1 MPRVSICVVCYNQ
14 SDFLEQCILSIIQQD
29 YENIEIIICD
39 DASTD
44 KSREVLTNLKIRF
57 PQLILHL
64 NQTNLGITNNSNI
77 GLRYCTGD
85 YLCFIGGD
93 DVMLPSK
100 ISTQVTF
107 MEANKEYNICYHNIE
122 LFEALSEKS
131 INLTSNLQK
140 VREGDI
146 RTQIKHGIFNGAIS
160 NMVRR
165 LACPQ
170 TGFNERLPI
179 ASDWLFFCECLLPEG
194 KIGYIDK
201 VLVKQRK
208 GQGNVTSLSAA
219 NANRRKI
226 ALEDHLV
233 SCSILLFHY
242 PAYASEIKFRI
253 SSLLREYRG
262 LEKKRLNRYLLASL
276 TFKLTVR
283 SFVGLILSLLNL
295 KYPAD
300 AK

>member
-1 MPRVSICVVCYNQ
+1 MPKVSICVVCYNQ
-14 SDFLEQCILSIIQQD
+14 SEFLEECLLSIIQQD

-39 DASTD
+39 DGSTD
-44 KSREVLTNLKIRF
+44 NSREVLTKLKVRF

-93 DVMLPSK
+93 DVMLPGK

-107 MEANKEYNICYHNIE
+107 MEVNKEYNICYHDIE
-122 LFEALSEKS
+122 LFEALSKKS
-131 INLTSNLQK
+131 INLTSNRQK
-140 VREGDI
+140 IREGDA
-146 RTQIKHGIFNGAIS
+146 RTLIKYGIFNGAIS
-160 NMVRR
+160 NMVRKS
-165 LACPQ
+165 ACPQ
-170 TGFNERLPI
+170 TGFNARLPI

-201 VLVKQRK
+201 VLVKQRI
-208 GQGNVTSLSAA
+208 GHGNVTSLSAV
-219 NANRRKI
+219 NADRRKI

-242 PAYASEIKFRI
+242 PYYASEIKYRMA
-253 SSLLREYRG
+253 SLLREYRG
-262 LEKKRLNRYLLASL
+262 LDTNRVNRYLLASL
-276 TFKLTVR
+276 FFNISLKSL
-283 SFVGLILSLLNL
+283 VGFALSLFKI
-295 KYPAD
+295 KYPNNG
-300 AK
+300 